1 MAQAL
6 ESVTNWAFMS
16 ECPIPSD
23 VHAVLAHGE
32 QPVAAYKTVRDS
44 AVLTSHR
51 VIFRDSQGVTG
62 RKTQIF
68 SLPYSSILMWSS
80 ENAGTLDFTSTITL
94 WTVFGEVSINIGRG
108 VNVRTLDT
116 WLAHGVLSQN

>member
-16 ECPIPSD
+16 ECPIPLD
-23 VHAVLAHGE
+23 VRTVLAHGE

-80 ENAGTLDFTSTITL
+80 ENAGTLDFTSTISL
-94 WTVFGEVSINIGRG
+94 WTVFGEVTINIGRG
-108 VNVRTLDT
+108 VDVRTLDT